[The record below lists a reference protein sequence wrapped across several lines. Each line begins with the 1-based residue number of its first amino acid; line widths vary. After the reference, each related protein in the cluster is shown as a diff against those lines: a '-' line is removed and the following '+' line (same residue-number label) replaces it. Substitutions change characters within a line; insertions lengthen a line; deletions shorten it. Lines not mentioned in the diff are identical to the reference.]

1 MSVVISRCE
10 AAPPATAGVLTL
22 SIACRGGATVANR
35 VFARAPLRL
44 MFPRVGAD
52 EPLCGVVINT
62 GGGILGGDRQT
73 VDVSLEAGAAL
84 LLTGQAAEK
93 VYRSAG
99 ADAVVRA
106 EYRIA
111 EGAVLELLPQGTILF
126 DGARLDRH
134 TKIDR
139 QPGGSVLAG
148 EILILGRGGMGEVL
162 RRGRIL
168 DRWTLCEA
176 GRPAWIDGLCLDGD
190 IAGLVAAP
198 AGFAGATALATVVHA
213 ADDAPAHLGLARRLL
228 GGETRAAASVV
239 GGVLVVRWLGRAA
252 AVRAALGDF
261 WRGFRAQVLA
271 RPAALPA
278 PWTQ

>member
-10 AAPPATAGVLTL
+10 APAAVGELAL
-22 SIACRGGATVANR
+22 SVGCRGGATVANR

-44 MFPRVGAD
+44 MFPRVGAN
-52 EPLCGVVINT
+52 EPLCGVVINI
-62 GGGILGGDRQT
+62 GGGIVGGDRQT
-73 VDVSLEAGAAL
+73 VSVSVEAGAAL

-99 ADAVVRA
+99 ADAVIRA

-134 TKIDR
+134 TAIDR
-139 QPGGSVLAG
+139 QPGGRVLAG
-148 EILILGRGGMGEVL
+148 EILILGRSGMGEVL

-190 IAGLVAAP
+190 IAALVAAP

-213 ADDAPAHLGLARRLL
+213 ADDAPSHLDLARRLL
-228 GGETRAAASVV
+228 GGGEARAAASVV

-261 WRGFRAQVLA
+261 WRGFRAQALGH
-271 RPAALPA
+271 PAALPA
-278 PWTQ
+278 SWTQ